1 MYLRTTRVKRPDGR
15 VDAYIR
21 LVESYW
27 NRGRPRHRVICN
39 LGRKDLLAPH
49 AEALLH
55 ILKGDQPEQYQAK
68 TPPREA
74 VALGAWDWGVM
85 LVGRHL
91 WKELGLE
98 TILDALAEERGRK
111 TELSDRALAL
121 VANRLCAPTSEH
133 GLARWL
139 ETDFVC
145 DRFGQR
151 WWPEWREE
159 AERRTSRRPR
169 VRVKDRQLRQWYGT
183 LDRLIDQQRQME
195 KELFLRLRNLF
206 SIKVD
211 LVFYDLTSTYFEGR
225 GPAAWARH
233 GHSRDEKRR
242 NPQVL
247 VGVVM
252 IDGWPIAHHVFEGNR
267 KDDSTVE
274 GVVEDLEER
283 FGLRRVVLVGD
294 RGMVSSDN
302 LDRLRV
308 RGHGYLVGLQRRRRP
323 EIVRYLE
330 RARGPWQECPAR
342 IVVREKSQGP
352 KTQVQEV
359 ASEQAGVRV
368 FVVHSEEREEYERRQ
383 RERSMEQVRE
393 ELAGLEQR
401 VEKGQLKAP
410 EKIGAAAARILAR
423 NHGVRYYDWRLQG
436 GKFHY
441 FEHPTHLPRERA
453 LEGKYLIQ
461 TEEQNFSAP
470 EAVEVY
476 KDLSEVERAFSRLK
490 DVLEMRP
497 IYHQTVKRVR
507 AHVFVA
513 SLAFLLD
520 RALEKKLRW
529 AGIDLSSVQAWQLLK
544 TVRVVEIDLGNGE
557 RKQSVTQGSAQA
569 AGILR
574 ALGIKNLHPGAG
586 RVQRM
591 VA

>member
-1 MYLRTTRVKRPDGR
+1 MFLRTTKVKRPDGR
-15 VDAYIR
+15 VDEYIR

-27 NRGRPRHRVICN
+27 NQGKPRHRVICN

-49 AEALLH
+49 AETLLQ
-55 ILKGDQPEQYQAK
+55 ILNGNKPEKA
-68 TPPREA
+68 PPSEA

-85 LVGRHL
+85 LVARHL

-98 TILDALAEERGRK
+98 TILDALADGRGRK
-111 TELSDRALAL
+111 AELSDRALAL
-121 VANRLCAPTSEH
+121 VTNRLCAPTSEH

-151 WWPEWREE
+151 WGPEWREE
-159 AERRTSRRPR
+159 AERRSSRRPR

-183 LDRLIDQQRQME
+183 LDRLISHQRQIE

-206 SIKVD
+206 SSKVD

-225 GPAAWARH
+225 GPTAWARY
-233 GHSRDEKRR
+233 GHSRDEKPR

-274 GVVEDLEER
+274 GVVKDLEDR

-302 LDRLRV
+302 LDRLRAQ
-308 RGHGYLVGLQRRRRP
+308 GQGYLVGLQRRRRP

-330 RARGPWQECPAR
+330 RATGPWQECPVGIAA
-342 IVVREKSQGP
+342 REKSEGP

-359 ASEQAGVRV
+359 ASDQAGVRV

-383 RERSMEQVRE
+383 RERSMDRVRE
-393 ELAGLEQR
+393 ELAGLQQR
-401 VEKGQLKAP
+401 VEQGQLKAP

-423 NHGVRYYDWRLQG
+423 NHGVRYYDWKLAG

-453 LEGKYLIQ
+453 LEGKYLLQ
-461 TEEQNFSAP
+461 TEEQHFSAP
-470 EAVEVY
+470 EAVAVY
-476 KDLSEVERAFSRLK
+476 KDLSEVERAFSGLK

-497 IYHQTVKRVR
+497 IYHQTVHRVR
-507 AHVFVA
+507 AHIFVA

-520 RALEKKLRW
+520 RALEKKLKW
-529 AGIDLSSVQAWQLLK
+529 SGLDLSSEQAWQLLK
-544 TVRVVEIDLGNGE
+544 TVRVVEIDLGNGQ

-574 ALGIKNLHPGAG
+574 TLGIKDLHPGVG
-586 RVQRM
+586 KRQRM
-591 VA
+591 VT